1 MSIEREVSF
10 TELAFEK
17 WWTARNAAAVAA
29 DLCGIDPPRIRWFS
43 APISRQGMVLGGSH
57 GTVWVRADLTGE
69 ELVRTVGHEVRHAL
83 HFETGTLPTL
93 AVLATPEATESAEA
107 DATAF
112 EDDVLAAYC
121 RAYGTP

>member
-1 MSIEREVSF
+1 MNATREVSISD
-10 TELAFEK
+10 LPFEK
-17 WWTARNAAAVAA
+17 WWLAKRAAAIAA
-29 DLCGIDPPRIRWFS
+29 DLCGISTPHVRFFS
-43 APISRQGMVLGGSH
+43 APITHQGMAVGGSH
-57 GTVWVRADLTGE
+57 GAVWVRADLTGE

-112 EDDVLAAYC
+112 EDDVLAAY
-121 RAYGTP
+121 RRTYGTP